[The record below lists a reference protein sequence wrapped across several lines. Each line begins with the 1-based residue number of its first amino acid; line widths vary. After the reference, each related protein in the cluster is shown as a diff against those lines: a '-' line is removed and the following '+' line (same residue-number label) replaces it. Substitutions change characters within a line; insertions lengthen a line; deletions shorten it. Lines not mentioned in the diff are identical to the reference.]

1 MPEIPSELNLQKI
14 LADYL
19 IDQLFTQGHLEDEL
33 CEISRRLAL
42 TVINPENMDMVC
54 GVAGEI
60 NLRLSSLLTSAYAT
74 QLKGQ

>member
-19 IDQLFTQGHLEDEL
+19 IDQLLTQGHLEDEL
-33 CEISRRLAL
+33 CEISQRLAL
-42 TVINPENMDMVC
+42 KVVNPKNTDMVYE
-54 GVAGEI
+54 VAGEI